1 MDIRCTQN
9 IFRSACGTV
18 SISYYILR
26 PMNVP
31 LRAIIQISHGCNEY
45 FLRYTQFAKYLCS
58 LGFVVC
64 GHDHI
69 GHGES
74 VRTSG
79 SYGFFGQKD
88 GSHVMVEDIHTLN
101 QIVHERWPELPCF
114 LFGHSMG
121 AMLARLYL
129 ARYGDT
135 VDGCILSGLPAQN
148 AMAPIGVR
156 IAKSVVRS
164 RGPMYRSVLLDRM
177 VFGRYNDHI
186 QNCRTKF
193 DWLTRDENVV
203 ALYQSDAK
211 CNFILTA
218 AGFRDLFQ
226 INQLCSGFR
235 IVRETPAEIPIL
247 FVAGDADPVGDFGT
261 GVKRIA
267 AAYKTAGF
275 SDIDMILYKD
285 CRHEVLNE
293 LGHEQVYGDISKWL
307 DQHLHSV
314 GCANV
319 QAAQA

>member
-18 SISYYILR
+18 PIAYYIFQ

-31 LRAIIQISHGCNEY
+31 LRGIVQISHGVNEY

-74 VRTSG
+74 VSVSG

-88 GSHVMVEDIHTLN
+88 GFRVMVEDIHTLN
-101 QIVHERWPELPCF
+101 QIVHKRWPELPCF
-114 LFGHSMG
+114 LLGHSMG

-129 ARYGDT
+129 AKYGST
-135 VDGCILSGLPAQN
+135 VEGCILSGVPAPS
-148 AMAPIGVR
+148 AIAPIGVR
-156 IAKSVVRS
+156 IARSVIRS
-164 RGPMYRSVLLDRM
+164 RGPMYRSVMLDRM
-177 VFGRYNDHI
+177 VFGRFNDHI
-186 QNCRTKF
+186 KNCRTKF
-193 DWLTRDENVV
+193 DWLTRDDGIVD
-203 ALYQSDAK
+203 LYQSDAK

-218 AGFRDLFQ
+218 AGFCDLFQ
-226 INQLCSGFR
+226 LNRLCNGFK
-235 IVRETPAEIPIL
+235 IIKETPTGIPLL
-247 FVAGDADPVGDFGT
+247 FIAGDADPVGDFGT
-261 GVKRIA
+261 GVRRIA
-267 AAYKTAGF
+267 SAYKTAGV

-293 LGHEQVYGDISKWL
+293 LGHEQVYGDISRWL
-307 DQHLHSV
+307 DQHLHTAQ
-314 GCANV
+314 CEKV
-319 QAAQA
+319 QAARV

>member
-9 IFRSACGTV
+9 IFPSACGSV
-18 SISYYILR
+18 SIAYYILR

-31 LRAIIQISHGCNEY
+31 LRAIVQISHGVNEY
-45 FLRYTQFAKYLCS
+45 FLRYMQFAKYLCS
-58 LGFVVC
+58 LGFIVC
-64 GHDHI
+64 GHDHV

-79 SYGFFGQKD
+79 SYGFFDQKD
-88 GSHVMVEDIHTLN
+88 GCHVMIEDIHTLN

-121 AMLARLYL
+121 AMLSRLYL

-135 VDGCILSGLPAQN
+135 VDGCILSGLPAAN
-148 AMAPIGVR
+148 AIAPLGVR

-164 RGPMYRSVLLDRM
+164 RGPMYRSLMLDRM

-186 QNCRTKF
+186 KNCRTKF
-193 DWLTRDENVV
+193 DWLTRDENIVS
-203 ALYQSDAK
+203 LFQSDAK

-218 AGFRDLFQ
+218 AGFRDLFYM
-226 INQLCSGFR
+226 NQLCGSFKL
-235 IVRETPAEIPIL
+235 IKETPSSLPLL
-247 FVAGDADPVGDFGT
+247 FLAGDADPVGEFGI
-261 GVKRIA
+261 GVRRTA
-267 AAYKTAGF
+267 TAYKTAGF

-293 LGHEQVYGDISKWL
+293 LGHEQVYGDISRWL
-307 DQHLHSV
+307 DQHLHAMQKAEVQSV
-314 GCANV
+314 QV
-319 QAAQA
+319 